1 MNEEN
6 SNPDHATVTMAGTVE
21 KIIHIPGTPD
31 KAQITMDKA
40 EDLYREIRIENVLHT
55 DQGET
60 VALKVGAEVDVTI
73 AAPQESVTVKPPP
86 R

>member
-6 SNPDHATVTMAGTVE
+6 SEPDHATVTMAGTVE
-21 KIIHIPGTPD
+21 KIIHTPGMPD

-60 VALKVGAEVDVTI
+60 VALKQGAEVDVTI
-73 AAPQESVTVKPPP
+73 AAPQEAVTPKP
-86 R
+86 